1 MASDTKEKKTKGN
14 TNKTK
19 TTTTAN
25 TKKTANTATA
35 KKTTTKKTTKT
46 NTTDNT
52 KPTKGSTAKTTKPV
66 TAKSVEKKA
75 ANTNNN
81 TEKKSVKTSTA
92 KKTTSTKKKTTTTS
106 PKKKTQ
112 PMEEKYQ
119 KTTIEVVEE
128 LHLGEE
134 PIVED
139 KYLEIRSVPEIT
151 NSTKSILGNELPSGQ
166 TELARSERQKY
177 YMKDAFLFAI
187 IIPILDLFAMLFI
200 DAYQPLLAT
209 DDMMINYIVTLLID
223 FTLIFVLTY
232 LIDYIFGEDS
242 ARKNRK

>member
-1 MASDTKEKKTKGN
+1 MASDTKEKKTKG
-14 TNKTK
+14 KTKKKK

-25 TKKTANTATA
+25 TKKAANTATA
-35 KKTTTKKTTKT
+35 KKTTKT
-46 NTTDNT
+46 NTTNNT

-223 FTLIFVLTY
+223 
-232 LIDYIFGEDS
+232 YIFGEDS